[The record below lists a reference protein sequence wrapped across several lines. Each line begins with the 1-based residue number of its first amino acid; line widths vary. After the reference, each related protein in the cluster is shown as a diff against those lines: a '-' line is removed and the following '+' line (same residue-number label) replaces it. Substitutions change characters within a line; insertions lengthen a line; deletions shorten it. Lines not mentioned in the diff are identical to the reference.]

1 MSVQV
6 PAVQRVVL
14 VEGPSDAAVLRVL
27 ADARG
32 RSLEDEGVDVISMGG
47 ATNIGHYLR
56 RFGPRGRRLI
66 LAGLCDA
73 GEEPFFRRALQ
84 GEGFSTRTRDEM
96 ARQGFYVC
104 DVDLEDELLRALGVE
119 AVEAILEREGELG
132 LFRRFQW
139 QPAQRQRSIHDQL
152 HRFAGVRSG
161 RKVRFAASMASEL
174 TREDVPAPLRA
185 LLEFVIPADE

>member
-73 GEEPFFRRALQ
+73 REERFFRRALQ
-84 GEGFSTRTRDEM
+84 GEGSRPERATRWRGKGSTCATSTWKTS
-96 ARQGFYVC
+96 F
-104 DVDLEDELLRALGVE
+104 
-119 AVEAILEREGELG
+119 
-132 LFRRFQW
+132 
-139 QPAQRQRSIHDQL
+139 
-152 HRFAGVRSG
+152 
-161 RKVRFAASMASEL
+161 
-174 TREDVPAPLRA
+174 
-185 LLEFVIPADE
+185 